1 MPKNRKKK
9 REVKEKLM
17 VNLNLNH
24 QEDKKSVD
32 MGEKRYKMNKVAR
45 NYLCALFSVPASQLT
60 TAL

>member
-1 MPKNRKKK
+1 
-9 REVKEKLM
+9 M

-32 MGEKRYKMNKVAR
+32 MGERRYKMNKVAR